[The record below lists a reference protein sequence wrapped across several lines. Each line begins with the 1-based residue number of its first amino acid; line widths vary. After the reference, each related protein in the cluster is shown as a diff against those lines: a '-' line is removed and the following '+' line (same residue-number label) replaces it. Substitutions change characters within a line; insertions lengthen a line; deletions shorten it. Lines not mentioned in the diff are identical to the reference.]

1 MGRGAYQQPQVNMA
15 MSWRRWGAGSL
26 RPRRKRMGQRKTM
39 TLAVAFMMVAMVTC
53 GWSGRQWT
61 SWSRGGPEVGDGGA
75 HEGVQEGQ
83 GDAEGGAVGDGD
95 AAEPDVGCAVGKQA
109 EVGEAD
115 GYFGESDADGVGRL
129 VGVGGYRCRDVI
141 AHVEVDHV
149 QSEAVRS
156 LVCEVGRVAQDEDLN
171 RK

>member
-1 MGRGAYQQPQVNMA
+1 
-15 MSWRRWGAGSL
+15 MSWRRWGGGQLEAPQEADGPEEDDEVGGGVHDGRDGHL
-26 RPRRKRMGQRKTM
+26 RVVGE
-39 TLAVAFMMVAMVTC
+39 AVDFLVE
-53 GWSGRQWT
+53 
-61 SWSRGGPEVGDGGA
+61 GGPEVGDGGA

-115 GYFGESDADGVGRL
+115 GYFGEGDADGVGRL

-156 LVCEVGRVAQDEDLN
+156 LVCEVGRVAQDEELD